1 VASVVFHNQAGEH
14 EGPRMKLRK
23 PSSRKGNRVSSRT
36 KERDPVPIDLKE
48 AARRNKILAALPAG
62 EFDRLVPNLET
73 VPLKL
78 NEVLYLPGERIEHV
92 YFLTSGIVSLLTML
106 EDGTTI
112 EVAVVGSEGMVGLSI
127 LMGVEKSAN
136 EALVQAEGLAL
147 RMSAVDLRTRFNKE
161 SALRDLLMHY
171 IHLLLTTVSQNAACN
186 RMHNVEERLAR
197 WLLLTHDRVGKND
210 FVFTQEFMSHMLGV
224 RRAGVSVAAN
234 TLRRAGLIDYQ
245 RGEISVLNRL
255 GLEDASCE
263 CYRTIEALSDG
274 FHKA

>member
-1 VASVVFHNQAGEH
+1 
-14 EGPRMKLRK
+14 MKNRK
-23 PSSRKGNRVSSRT
+23 PSSRAGDRVSSRA
-36 KERDPVPIDLKE
+36 KEGTPVSKTDLKQ
-48 AARRNKILAALPAG
+48 AAWGNKILAALPAG
-62 EFDRLVPNLET
+62 EFDSLVPNLET
-73 VPLKL
+73 VQLKL

-92 YFLTSGIVSLLTML
+92 YFLTSGIVSLLTIL

-147 RMSAVDLRTRFNKE
+147 RMRAEDLRTRFNKE

-197 WLLLTHDRVGKND
+197 WLLLTHDRVGKSD

-245 RGEISVLNRL
+245 RGEITVLNRP

-263 CYRTIEALSDG
+263 CYRTIEAQANGLP
-274 FHKA
+274 KA